1 MIVVRGIIAM
11 LQFAS
16 TGPKSFSDFTTLS
29 IGNRKLSSATVSK
42 RLDELIAVKAIEQVV
57 HRSKTGRR
65 IIAYK
70 TTEKGKRI
78 LLLSKELE
86 SIFVNSKGMKLA
98 FNH

>member
-16 TGPKSFSDFTTLS
+16 TGPRSFSDFTTLS

-57 HRSKTGRR
+57 HKSKAGRR
-65 IIAYK
+65 IC
-70 TTEKGKRI
+70 
-78 LLLSKELE
+78 
-86 SIFVNSKGMKLA
+86 SIGI
-98 FNH
+98 